1 LTIWSCGELLG
12 QSICAG
18 TWDRFHGYFACS
30 WSMTALSCS
39 SMGRLSLL
47 RLFRQLSNRIIY
59 TTRRSCWV
67 LLVNRKVLTLRLMAS
82 RPCAIRYW
90 LLAIDQG
97 CFESGTSNILRL
109 ITVELARPL
118 GTHSSVHRV
127 DFLLL
132 LGLRWQILC
141 WHVMIIT
148 ILIRSHIKLLLGT
161 LMLISSRCRW
171 KPSVGLVKSLLASVA
186 SLGIRLWNPLVVYL
200 CRMRSAL
207 PRLNL
212 SPLFFILR
220 NLVLLSSIETTLW
233 AGRLLRGILAIEI
246 LV

>member
-1 LTIWSCGELLG
+1 
-12 QSICAG
+12 
-18 TWDRFHGYFACS
+18 
-30 WSMTALSCS
+30 
-39 SMGRLSLL
+39 MGRVSLL
-47 RLFRQLSNRIIY
+47 WLFRQLSNRIIY

-67 LLVNRKVLTLRLMAS
+67 LLVNREVLTLRLMAS

-141 WHVMIIT
+141 
-148 ILIRSHIKLLLGT
+148 
-161 LMLISSRCRW
+161 
-171 KPSVGLVKSLLASVA
+171 
-186 SLGIRLWNPLVVYL
+186 
-200 CRMRSAL
+200 
-207 PRLNL
+207 
-212 SPLFFILR
+212 
-220 NLVLLSSIETTLW
+220 
-233 AGRLLRGILAIEI
+233 
-246 LV
+246 